1 MIFCINKNVK
11 RLEVSLLSD
20 RSACSPPKWTFITFN
35 GCNNNYICYLWI
47 FNVPETLPAFD
58 SPSTPKSS
66 NSSFGCSPGR
76 RNSEK
81 VFLFILMLTETS
93 QQSCRLWW
101 PWDRAAQSVPQ
112 ALKHLQ
118 NDARTESQWVDSSTR
133 RAAAGVNEGRKRWG
147 LNTHVTCL
155 PTVKEQLYM
164 QAALNQTCIPPL
176 TQRTQTHK
184 LAHT

>member
-66 NSSFGCSPGR
+66 KSSIGCSPER

-93 QQSCRLWW
+93 QQKFAVCGDPETEQRSPSHRHSNICRTIRGQSPSGWTAA
-101 PWDRAAQSVPQ
+101 RAGPP
-112 ALKHLQ
+112 L
-118 NDARTESQWVDSSTR
+118 RWTR
-133 RAAAGVNEGRKRWG
+133 VGRGGGWTLTLR
-147 LNTHVTCL
+147 VCL
-155 PTVKEQLYM
+155 PLKSSF
-164 QAALNQTCIPPL
+164 TC
-176 TQRTQTHK
+176 K
-184 LAHT
+184 LLSIKRAFLR